1 MAMPTPAPILDSLK
15 LLQEQ
20 LEETVTLMS
29 RANGSPSVAV
39 LKSLAQL
46 EDHLVLASGE
56 VKAGRKELKR
66 NLISEVK
73 GL

>member
-1 MAMPTPAPILDSLK
+1 MAMPTPILLDTLK

-20 LEETVTLMS
+20 LEETATLMQ

-39 LKSLAQL
+39 LKSLAKL
-46 EDHLVLASGE
+46 EDNLLLASGE
-56 VKAGRKELKR
+56 VKAGRKELKQG
-66 NLISEVK
+66 LIREVK